1 MFLKKLEV
9 HGFKSFSDKT
19 ELLFEPGITAIVG
32 PNGCGKTNVA
42 DGIRWVMGEQSAKGL
57 RAAEMTDVIFNG
69 TESRKPSGMCDVTL
83 VLSNEDKTLPL
94 EFNEVSITRRVYRSG
109 ESEYLINQVPARLKD
124 VKELFMGTGLGISA
138 YSVMA
143 QGQMEQIVTSKP
155 IERRALFEEA
165 AGITKFKSRK
175 VEALRKLE
183 ATEQNLVRIADITA
197 ELKRQIHSLERQA
210 KQAEKYRQFKEKL
223 GILQV
228 QIHLDKSVKLRAK
241 SESLH
246 QKMREVQERLDSA
259 HANAS
264 QLEQEE
270 KQFRVRLDEIE
281 QELAKARE
289 EAYKVS
295 SEVEVTQGR
304 IEGTKRHKNMLT
316 DLRQRNDQETAE
328 AFGRSEQLKV
338 WVEERSRL
346 QASKESQKNEK
357 GLLEQELQGKMEAL
371 ESELAGKTRDLEA
384 MNVVAVDLVTKSAQ
398 MKAELDSLQSQD
410 EETSRRVGDLVA
422 QLEKNLAELKGV
434 SDKREGFLTGKLE
447 SQAEE
452 ARIEENLLR
461 IQGALAQQGALI
473 VDAEE
478 ELKKLNNAF
487 SEARSRY
494 GVLEELQNKLTG
506 YDAGVK
512 AILQARQSE
521 PLMWQ
526 EVLGVVADL
535 ISVDKVHEGAVETLL
550 GSQLQSLVVRYRS
563 TAEKVVAYLKS
574 EGQGK
579 VSLLVLED
587 LAKQAQADQVAPAL
601 NESGVL
607 GSILSFLKYEPSLEP
622 VVKFLFGQDLLAS
635 EWALAENLSVLHPR
649 LRFVTRDGD
658 RMGPLGS
665 LKAGS
670 AVSGVSLLGRH
681 REMNELSEKMV
692 ELENQVQQ
700 GEAKLAT
707 AKKERKEMEDSLLA
721 SENRRQ
727 QVRILLAETEKE
739 IAQSQE
745 TLLRLENEKTVLERE
760 KALCEAHWNSDKNR
774 IGELSTLLNQ
784 SEQTQHSTQE
794 EINQARGGLQT
805 LQTQKEEISRQKMQ
819 VRLELDSL
827 EEVAERAKEE
837 AERYQAELNQLARLV
852 SQKKD
857 ENQQLGLQEQQLSL
871 DLEDLDRKIGGL
883 SQTKRDADKQAGK
896 VAEKRAAVSAEA
908 GERAEK
914 VRQARVRFEEV
925 QKELHALDLQE
936 AQISV
941 EIRNI
946 EEKLQYEYKVDPENP
961 PVALEKEFDG
971 EEAEKES
978 IELRAKID
986 RLGLV
991 NMVAMEE
998 YDELS
1003 QRYKFLSEQQEDLL
1017 KAKDDLQ
1024 KAIQKI
1030 NLTSRELFS
1039 STFATVQENFK
1050 DVFQRLFEGG
1060 RAELILVDEGDVL
1073 ESGIEIVARPPGKRL
1088 QSVSLLSGG
1097 EKALTA
1103 IALLFAL
1110 FLVKPSPFCLLD
1122 EIDAPLDDVNV
1133 GRFTHLLK
1141 EFSKRTQF
1149 IMITHNKVSMETA
1162 DVIYGVTMQESGV
1175 SKIVSAKFKEN
1186 RPEETA
1192 VS

>member
-9 HGFKSFSDKT
+9 HGFKSFSDRT

-42 DGIRWVMGEQSAKGL
+42 DSIRWVMGEQSAKGL
-57 RAAEMTDVIFNG
+57 RASEMTDVIFNG
-69 TESRKPSGMCDVTL
+69 TESRKPSGMSEVTL

-109 ESEYLINQVPARLKD
+109 ESEYLINQAPVRLKD

-143 QGQMEQIVTSKP
+143 QGQIEQIVTSNP
-155 IERRALFEEA
+155 IERRSLFEEA

-175 VEALRKLE
+175 IEALRKLE
-183 ATEQNLVRIADITA
+183 ATEQNLVRISDIIA

-223 GILQV
+223 GMLQI
-228 QIHLDKSVKLRAK
+228 QIHLDKSAKLKAK

-246 QKMREVQERLDSA
+246 RKINEVQERLEEA
-259 HANAS
+259 QENAAG
-264 QLEQEE
+264 LEQGE
-270 KQFRVRLDEIE
+270 KQLRARLADIE
-281 QELAKARE
+281 QELAKVRE
-289 EAYKVS
+289 QAYKVS

-304 IEGTKRHKNMLT
+304 LEGTRRHKNMLA
-316 DLRQRNDQETAE
+316 DQRQRNDQQTAE
-328 AFGRSEQLKV
+328 ASGRTEQLKV
-338 WVEERSRL
+338 WVAERSRL
-346 QASKESQKNEK
+346 QETKESQKQEK
-357 GLLEQELQGKMEAL
+357 ALLEQELQARMEAL
-371 ESELAGKTRDLEA
+371 ESEWATKSRDLDA
-384 MNVVAVDLVTKSAQ
+384 MNLTAVELVTKSAQ
-398 MKAELDSLQSQD
+398 MKAELESLQAQD
-410 EETSRRVGDLVA
+410 EETSRRVADLAA
-422 QLEKNLAELKGV
+422 QLEKNLGELKAITEKG
-434 SDKREGFLTGKLE
+434 E
-447 SQAEE
+447 SLHTCKKDAQSEE
-452 ARIEENLLR
+452 ARLEENLLGF
-461 IQGALAQQGALI
+461 QAALAQQGALI
-473 VDAEE
+473 AETDE
-478 ELKKLNNAF
+478 ELKRLNNAF

-494 GVLEELQNKLTG
+494 GVLVELQNKLTG

-512 AILQARQSE
+512 TILQARQSE

-535 ISVDKVHEGAVETLL
+535 ISVDKVHEAAVETLL
-550 GSQLQSLVVRYRS
+550 GSQLQSLVVRHRS
-563 TAEKVVAYLKS
+563 TAEKVVDYLKS

-579 VSLLVLED
+579 VSLLILED
-587 LAKQAQADQVAPAL
+587 LAKQAQGDMPSQAL
-601 NESGVL
+601 TEPGVL
-607 GSILSFLKYEPSLEP
+607 GSMSSFLKYDPALEP
-622 VVKFLFGQDLLAS
+622 VVRFLFGQDLLAS
-635 EWALAENLSVLHPR
+635 DWSLAENLSVSHPR
-649 LRFVTRDGD
+649 LRFVTMEGD

-670 AVSGVSLLGRH
+670 VATGVSLLGRH
-681 REMNELSEKMV
+681 REMNELMEKMTD
-692 ELENQVQQ
+692 LENQVQQ
-700 GEAKLAT
+700 AEAKLAA
-707 AKKERKEMEDSLLA
+707 AKKNRKETEDSLLA

-727 QVRILLAETEKE
+727 QIRILLAETEKE

-745 TLLRLENEKTVLERE
+745 TLLRLENEKTSLEKE
-760 KALCEAHWNSDKNR
+760 KSQWEAHWNADKNR
-774 IGELSTLLNQ
+774 IGELSGLLSQ
-784 SEQTQHSTQE
+784 SERAQHSTQE
-794 EINQARGGLQT
+794 EINEARAGLQA
-805 LQTQKEEISRQKMQ
+805 LQTQKEEVSRQRMQ
-819 VRLELDSL
+819 ARLELDSL
-827 EEVAERAKEE
+827 EEVAERAREE
-837 AERYQAELNQLARLV
+837 AERYQAELDQLARLV
-852 SQKKD
+852 TQKKE

-871 DLEDLDRKIGGL
+871 DLEDLDRRIGGL
-883 SQTKRDADKQAGK
+883 SQSKKDADEQAGQ
-896 VAEKRAAVSAEA
+896 VSEKRAALSAETEA
-908 GERAEK
+908 LAEK
-914 VRQARVRFEEV
+914 VRQARLKFEEV

-946 EEKLQYEYKVDPENP
+946 EEKLQLEYKVDPENP
-961 PVALEKEFDG
+961 PVALEKDFDG
-971 EEAEKES
+971 ETAERES

-1003 QRYKFLSEQQEDLL
+1003 QRYKFLVEQQEDLL

-1024 KAIQKI
+1024 KAIHKI
-1030 NLTSRELFS
+1030 NLTSKELFT

-1060 RAELILVDEGDVL
+1060 RAELILVDEGNVL

-1133 GRFTHLLK
+1133 GRFTNLLK